1 MKPAPTEVPHTV
13 KTQLNNH
20 VIYCINPHCKQRQ
33 NPDGLECCQTCGT
46 PLLIHD
52 RYRLI
57 QPLRRLDSRKYTDV
71 FEVDDQGTRKVMKV
85 LKDNHAKLVE
95 LFEREALTLELLNH
109 PGIPQVESDGYFIVS
124 VNSTTELHC
133 LVLEKIEGQNL
144 EAWAKQYGAISQA
157 LALNWLRQLLEII
170 DYLHQNQFFHRD
182 IKPSNI
188 ILKPDGRL
196 VLIDFGSVREI
207 TGTYLAKLRG
217 DVELTK
223 IISEGYT
230 APEQRQ
236 GRCLPQS
243 DFYALGRTLVHLLTN
258 KPPSCLPINHNTGQL
273 IWQDKAPQISKPLA
287 EFIDDL
293 MADAVVNRPQ
303 DVKAIAQ
310 GLTRVSLW
318 LRGLGCWVRSPHGI
332 ATIITLGIMG
342 VGVYHISQPWRFQ
355 YYFKPG
361 KEYLEQ
367 VREYYSQYY
376 WQQGRE
382 ALIEFRLEQAR
393 LNLERAVKINPN
405 SAIARSDLGLICK
418 YQEDFKCAKE
428 QFNQALQLKPDAETA
443 ATIHYNLGILYEDDE
458 KFDQALAEYK
468 RAMQDN
474 GYVGIDA
481 TNNFARLQI
490 WRKVNYNLAINLL
503 LKALQRTET
512 LDLDETEKNSLQSV
526 LYKNL
531 GWAFRQKA
539 DYQEAEKYLQT
550 AITLDET
557 QAAPHCLLAQVQQKQ
572 GDDKNALISWKNCL
586 EFESRGLPE
595 VQTWQGEAQEY
606 LNAQ

>member
-1 MKPAPTEVPHTV
+1 MSLQVDPLP
-13 KTQLNNH
+13 LNNH

-33 NPDGLECCQTCGT
+33 NPDELECCQTCGT
-46 PLLIHD
+46 PLLIYD

-57 QPLRRLDSRKYTDV
+57 QPLRRLDSRKYTDI
-71 FEVDDQGTRKVMKV
+71 FEVDDQGTGKVMKV

-109 PGIPQVESDGYFIVS
+109 PGIPKVESDRYFTVT
-124 VNSTTELHC
+124 VNNNTELHC

-144 EAWAKQYGAISQA
+144 EAWAKQYGAISQS

-188 ILKPDGRL
+188 ILKPDGKL

-207 TGTYLAKLRG
+207 TETYLAKLRG

-230 APEQRQ
+230 APEQIQ
-236 GRCLPQS
+236 GKCLPQS
-243 DFYALGRTLVHLLTN
+243 DFYALGRTLVYLLTN
-258 KPPSCLPINHNTGQL
+258 KPPSCLPVNPKTGQL

-293 MADAVVNRPQ
+293 MANAAVNRPQ

-318 LRGLGCWVRSPHGI
+318 LRGLGCWVRSPKVI
-332 ATIITLGIMG
+332 TTLLTLGIIG
-342 VGVYHISQPWRFQ
+342 LGGYQFSQPWRFQ
-355 YYFKPG
+355 YYWK
-361 KEYLEQ
+361 
-367 VREYYSQYY
+367 
-376 WQQGRE
+376 QGRE
-382 ALIEFRLEQAR
+382 DLMELRLEQAR

-405 SAIARSDLGLICK
+405 DATARSDLGLVCN
-418 YQEDFKCAKE
+418 YQEDFQCAKE
-428 QFNQALQLKPDAETA
+428 QFNQALQLNPDAEIA

-458 KFDQALAEYK
+458 NFDQALAEYK
-468 RAMQDN
+468 RAMDHN
-474 GYVGIDA
+474 GYISIYA
-481 TNNFARLQI
+481 MNNFARLQI
-490 WRKVNYNLAINLL
+490 WQKRNYDVAVNLL
-503 LKALQRTET
+503 LKVLQQTET
-512 LDLDETEKNSLQSV
+512 LDLDATEKNNLQSG

-531 GWAFRQKA
+531 GWARLEQNRDQDAENYLQKA
-539 DYQEAEKYLQT
+539 IK
-550 AITLDET
+550 LDNK
-557 QAAPHCLLAQVQQKQ
+557 QAAPHCLLAQVWQNQ
-572 GDDKNALISWKNCL
+572 GDETKALISWKNCRQA
-586 EFESRGLPE
+586 ESRGLPE
-595 VQTWQGEAQEY
+595 VQVWQTDALDY

>member
-1 MKPAPTEVPHTV
+1 MPNSLPSYPST
-13 KTQLNNH
+13 LNNY
-20 VIYCINPHCKQRQ
+20 VIYCINPYCKQRQ
-33 NPDGLECCQTCGT
+33 NPDELECCQTCGT

-57 QPLRRLDSRKYTDV
+57 QPLRRLDWRKYTDI

-85 LKDNHAKLVE
+85 LNNNQDKLVE

-109 PGIPQVESDGYFIVS
+109 SGIPKVEGDGYFTVS
-124 VNSTTELHC
+124 VHNNTELHC
-133 LVLEKIEGQNL
+133 LVLERIEGQNL
-144 EAWAKQYGAISQA
+144 EAWAKQYGEISQA
-157 LALNWLRQLLEII
+157 LALNWLRQLLEIL

-217 DVELTK
+217 DIELTK

-230 APEQRQ
+230 PPEQRQ
-236 GRCLPQS
+236 GKCLPQS
-243 DFYALGRTLVHLLTN
+243 DFYALGRTLVYLLTN

-273 IWQDKAPQISKPLA
+273 IWQDKAPHISKPLA

-318 LRGLGCWVRSPHGI
+318 LRGLACWVRSPQGI
-332 ATIITLGIMG
+332 ATIITLGIIG
-342 VGVYHISQPWRFQ
+342 IGGYHISQPWRFQ
-355 YYFKPG
+355 YYWK
-361 KEYLEQ
+361 
-367 VREYYSQYY
+367 
-376 WQQGRE
+376 QGRE
-382 ALIEFRLEQAR
+382 ALMEFRLEQAR
-393 LNLERAVKINPN
+393 INLERAVKINPN
-405 SAIARSDLGLICK
+405 SAIARSDLGLVCK
-418 YQEDFKCAKE
+418 YQEDIKCAKE
-428 QFNQALQLKPDAETA
+428 QFVQALNLKSDAETR
-443 ATIHYNLGILYEDDE
+443 ATIHYNLGILYEDSE
-458 KFDQALAEYK
+458 NFEQALAEYK

-490 WRKVNYNLAINLL
+490 WQKRNYDIAINLL
-503 LKALQRTET
+503 LKALQRTENI
-512 LDLDETEKNSLQSV
+512 DLDETEKNSLQSV

-531 GWAFRQKA
+531 GWARLEQNRYQDAENYLQKA
-539 DYQEAEKYLQT
+539 
-550 AITLDET
+550 INLDDK
-557 QAAPHCLLAQVQQKQ
+557 QAAPHCLLAKIWQNQ
-572 GDDKNALISWKNCL
+572 GDNKKALISWKNCRNA
-586 EFESRGLPE
+586 ESGGLPE
-595 VQTWQGEAQEY
+595 VQVWQTDALDY

>member
-1 MKPAPTEVPHTV
+1 MHATSLQVDPST
-13 KTQLNNH
+13 LNNY

-33 NPDGLECCQTCGT
+33 NPDELKCCQTCGT
-46 PLLIHD
+46 PLLIYD

-57 QPLRRLDSRKYTDV
+57 QPLRRLDSRKYTDI

-85 LKDNHAKLVE
+85 LKDNHDKLVE

-109 PGIPQVESDGYFIVS
+109 PGIPKVESDGYFTVS
-124 VNSTTELHC
+124 VNTTTELHC

-144 EAWAKQYGAISQA
+144 EAWAKQYGAISES
-157 LALNWLRQLLEII
+157 LALNWLKQLLEIV

-236 GRCLPQS
+236 GKCLPQS

-303 DVKAIAQ
+303 DVQAIAQ
-310 GLTRVSLW
+310 GLTSVSLW
-318 LRGLGCWVRSPHGI
+318 LRGFLCWVRSPKGI

-342 VGVYHISQPWRFQ
+342 IGGYQLSQPWRFQ
-355 YYFKPG
+355 YYFK
-361 KEYLEQ
+361 
-367 VREYYSQYY
+367 
-376 WQQGRE
+376 QGRE
-382 ALIEFRLEQAR
+382 ALMELRLEQAR

-405 SAIARSDLGLICK
+405 SAIARSDLGLVCK
-418 YQEDFKCAKE
+418 YQKDFKCAKQ
-428 QFNQALQLKPDAETA
+428 QFIQALNLKPDAETE

-458 KFDQALAEYK
+458 KFEQALAEYK
-468 RAMQDN
+468 LAMQDN

-490 WRKVNYNLAINLL
+490 WQKRSYDVAVNLL
-503 LKALQRTET
+503 LKALQQTET
-512 LDLDETEKNSLQSV
+512 LDLEDRDKNSLQSV

-531 GWAFRQKA
+531 GWARLEQNRYQDAENYLQKA
-539 DYQEAEKYLQT
+539 IK
-550 AITLDET
+550 LDNK
-557 QAAPHCLLAQVQQKQ
+557 QAASHCIIAQIWQKQ
-572 GDDKNALISWKNCL
+572 GDYKKALISWKNCRNA
-586 EFESRGLPE
+586 ESGGLPE
-595 VQTWQGEAQEY
+595 VQVWQTDALEY
-606 LNAQ
+606 LKAQLSD

>member
-1 MKPAPTEVPHTV
+1 MHATSLQVYPPT
-13 KTQLNNH
+13 LNNY
-20 VIYCINPHCKQRQ
+20 VIYCINPHCQQRQ
-33 NPDGLECCQTCGT
+33 NPDELECCQTCGT

-57 QPLRRLDSRKYTDV
+57 QPLRRLDSRKYTDI
-71 FEVDDQGTRKVMKV
+71 FEVDDQGTGKVMKV

-109 PGIPQVESDGYFIVS
+109 PGIPKVESDGYFTVT
-124 VNSTTELHC
+124 VNNNTELHC

-144 EAWAKQYGAISQA
+144 EAWAKQYGAISQS

-207 TGTYLAKLRG
+207 TETYLAKLRG

-230 APEQRQ
+230 APEQIQ
-236 GRCLPQS
+236 GKCLPQS
-243 DFYALGRTLVHLLTN
+243 DFYALGRTLVYLLTN
-258 KPPSCLPINHNTGQL
+258 KPPSCLPVNPKTGQL

-293 MADAVVNRPQ
+293 MADAAVNRPQ

-318 LRGLGCWVRSPHGI
+318 LRGLGCWVRSPKGI

-342 VGVYHISQPWRFQ
+342 IGGYHVSQPWRFQ
-355 YYFKPG
+355 YYFK
-361 KEYLEQ
+361 
-367 VREYYSQYY
+367 
-376 WQQGRE
+376 QGRE
-382 ALIEFRLEQAR
+382 DLMELRLEQAR

-405 SAIARSDLGLICK
+405 SAIARSDLGLICN

-428 QFNQALQLKPDAETA
+428 QFIQALQLKPDAETR
-443 ATIHYNLGILYEDDE
+443 ATLHYNLGVLYELEIPHKDIE
-458 KFDQALAEYK
+458 KFDLEQALAEYK

-490 WRKVNYNLAINLL
+490 WKKLNYDLAINLL
-503 LKALQRTET
+503 FKALKRTET
-512 LDLDETEKNSLQSV
+512 LDLDQTEKNSLQSV
-526 LYKNL
+526 LYKNI

-539 DYQEAEKYLQT
+539 NYQQAENYLQA

-572 GDDKNALISWKNCL
+572 GDEKNALISWKNCL

-606 LNAQ
+606 LNSQ

>member
-1 MKPAPTEVPHTV
+1 MQATSLQVDPST
-13 KTQLNNH
+13 LNNH

-33 NPDGLECCQTCGT
+33 NPDKLDCCQTCGT

-57 QPLRRLDSRKYTDV
+57 QPLRRLDSRKYTDI
-71 FEVDDQGTRKVMKV
+71 FEVDDQGSRKVMKV

-109 PGIPQVESDGYFIVS
+109 PGIPNVESDGYFTVY

-133 LVLEKIEGQNL
+133 LVLERIEGQNL
-144 EAWAKQYGAISQA
+144 EAWAKQYGAISQS

-217 DVELTK
+217 DIELTK

-230 APEQRQ
+230 PPEQRQ
-236 GRCLPQS
+236 GKCLPQS
-243 DFYALGRTLVHLLTN
+243 DFYALGRTLVYLLTN
-258 KPPSCLPINHNTGQL
+258 KPPSCLPVNYKTGQL

-303 DVKAIAQ
+303 NVQAIAQ

-332 ATIITLGIMG
+332 TVVFMVILGLLGIG
-342 VGVYHISQPWRFQ
+342 GYEFWYYSQFQ
-355 YYFKPG
+355 YYF
-361 KEYLEQ
+361 E
-367 VREYYSQYY
+367 R
-376 WQQGRE
+376 GRN
-382 ALIEFRLEQAR
+382 ALIYNRINEAR
-393 LNLERAVKINPN
+393 INLERAIEINPN
-405 SAIARSDLGLICK
+405 DAIARSDLGLVCK
-418 YQEDFKCAKE
+418 YQEELKCAKE
-428 QFNQALQLKPDAETA
+428 QFHYALKLDLDEEIA
-443 ATIHYNLGILYEDDE
+443 ATIHYNLGTLYEDDE
-458 KFDQALAEYK
+458 NFYQALAEYK
-468 RAMQDN
+468 LAMQDN

-490 WRKVNYNLAINLL
+490 WQKLNYDLALNLL
-503 LKALQRTET
+503 FKALQRTKT

-526 LYKNL
+526 LYKNI

-539 DYQEAEKYLQT
+539 DYQQAENYLQI
-550 AITLDET
+550 AITLDKT

-572 GDDKNALISWKNCL
+572 GDEKNALISWKNCL

>member
-1 MKPAPTEVPHTV
+1 MPNSLLSSPST
-13 KTQLNNH
+13 LNNH

-33 NPDGLECCQTCGT
+33 NLDELECCQTCGT

-57 QPLRRLDSRKYTDV
+57 QPLRRLDSRKYTDI

-85 LKDNHAKLVE
+85 LRDNHSKLVE

-109 PGIPQVESDGYFIVS
+109 PGIPKVESDGYFTVS

-133 LVLEKIEGQNL
+133 LVLERIEGQNL
-144 EAWAKQYGAISQA
+144 EAWAKQYGEISQA
-157 LALNWLRQLLEII
+157 LALNWLRQILEILE
-170 DYLHQNQFFHRD
+170 YLHQNQFFHRD

-217 DVELTK
+217 DIELTK

-318 LRGLGCWVRSPHGI
+318 LRGLGCWVRSPKGI
-332 ATIITLGIMG
+332 ATIITLGMMG

-355 YYFKPG
+355 YYFK
-361 KEYLEQ
+361 
-367 VREYYSQYY
+367 
-376 WQQGRE
+376 QGRE
-382 ALIEFRLEQAR
+382 DLMELRLEQAR

-405 SAIARSDLGLICK
+405 SAIARSDLGLVCK

-428 QFNQALQLKPDAETA
+428 QFIQALNLKSDAETR
-443 ATIHYNLGILYEDDE
+443 ATIHYNLGILYEDSE
-458 KFDQALAEYK
+458 NFEQALAEYK

-490 WRKVNYNLAINLL
+490 WQMFNYDLANNILF
-503 LKALQRTET
+503 KALQRTET

-526 LYKNL
+526 LYKNI

-539 DYQEAEKYLQT
+539 DYQQAENYLQA

-557 QAAPHCLLAQVQQKQ
+557 QAAPHCLLAQVRQKQ
-572 GDDKNALISWKNCL
+572 GDEKNALISWKNCL

-606 LNAQ
+606 LNSQ

>member
-1 MKPAPTEVPHTV
+1 LHATSLQVYPPT
-13 KTQLNNH
+13 LNNY

-33 NPDGLECCQTCGT
+33 NPDELECCQTCGT
-46 PLLIHD
+46 PLLIYD

-57 QPLRRLDSRKYTDV
+57 QPLRRLDSRKYTDI

-85 LKDNHAKLVE
+85 LKDNHDKLVE
-95 LFEREALTLELLNH
+95 LLEREALTLELLEH
-109 PGIPQVESDGYFIVS
+109 PGIPKVESDGYFTVS
-124 VNSTTELHC
+124 VKSNTELHC
-133 LVLEKIEGQNL
+133 LVLERIEGQNL
-144 EAWAKQYGAISQA
+144 EAWAKQYGAISQS

-243 DFYALGRTLVHLLTN
+243 DFYALGRTLVYLLAN
-258 KPPSCLPINHNTGQL
+258 KPPSCLPINYKTGQL

-303 DVKAIAQ
+303 NVQAIAQ

-318 LRGLGCWVRSPHGI
+318 LRGLGCWVRSPKGI

-342 VGVYHISQPWRFQ
+342 IGGYHLSQPWRFQ

-361 KEYLEQ
+361 
-367 VREYYSQYY
+367 
-376 WQQGRE
+376 RE
-382 ALIEFRLEQAR
+382 ALMELRLEQAR

-405 SAIARSDLGLICK
+405 SAIARSDLGLFCK
-418 YQEDFKCAKE
+418 YQEDFQCAKE
-428 QFNQALQLKPDAETA
+428 EFNQALKLKPDAETR
-443 ATIHYNLGILYEDDE
+443 ATLHYNLGVLYELEIPHKDIE
-458 KFDQALAEYK
+458 KFDIEQALAEYK
-468 RAMQDN
+468 LAMHDN

-490 WRKVNYNLAINLL
+490 WQKFNYDLAINLL
-503 LKALQRTET
+503 FKALERTET
-512 LDLDETEKNSLQSV
+512 LDLDEAEKNSLQSV
-526 LYKNL
+526 LYKNI

-539 DYQEAEKYLQT
+539 DYQQAENYLQT

-557 QAAPHCLLAQVQQKQ
+557 QAAPHCLLAQVRQKQ

-606 LNAQ
+606 LNAR

>member
-1 MKPAPTEVPHTV
+1 MHATSLQVYPPT
-13 KTQLNNH
+13 LNNY
-20 VIYCINPHCKQRQ
+20 VIYCINPHCQQRQ
-33 NPDGLECCQTCGT
+33 NPDELECCQTCGT
-46 PLLIHD
+46 PLLIYD

-57 QPLRRLDSRKYTDV
+57 QPLRRLDSRKYTDI

-85 LKDNHAKLVE
+85 LRDNHAKLVE

-109 PGIPQVESDGYFIVS
+109 PGIPKVESDGYFTVY
-124 VNSTTELHC
+124 VKSTTELHC

-157 LALNWLRQLLEII
+157 LALNWLRQLLEIV

-230 APEQRQ
+230 APEQMQ

-293 MADAVVNRPQ
+293 MANAVVNRPQ
-303 DVKAIAQ
+303 DVQAIAQ

-318 LRGLGCWVRSPHGI
+318 LRGLGCWVRSPQGI

-342 VGVYHISQPWRFQ
+342 VGVYHISQPWQFQ
-355 YYFKPG
+355 YYWKQG
-361 KEYLEQ
+361 
-367 VREYYSQYY
+367 REDYFQYY
-376 WQQGRE
+376 YYLQQGRE
-382 ALIEFRLEQAR
+382 DIMELRLDQAR
-393 LNLERAVKINPN
+393 KNLERAVKINPN
-405 SAIARSDLGLICK
+405 DAISRSDLGLVCK
-418 YQEDFKCAKE
+418 YQEDFKCARE
-428 QFNQALQLKPDAETA
+428 QFVQALNLKSDAETR
-443 ATIHYNLGILYEDDE
+443 ATIHYNLGILYEDSE
-458 KFDQALAEYK
+458 NFEQALAEYK

-490 WRKVNYNLAINLL
+490 WQMFNYDLANNLL
-503 LKALQRTET
+503 FKALQRTET

-539 DYQEAEKYLQT
+539 DYQEAENYLQA
-550 AITLDET
+550 AITLDGT

-572 GDDKNALISWKNCL
+572 GDEKNALISWKNCL

-595 VQTWQGEAQEY
+595 VQTWQGEALEY
-606 LNAQ
+606 LNSQ

>member
-1 MKPAPTEVPHTV
+1 MQRLVQVYPPT
-13 KTQLNNH
+13 LNNY
-20 VIYCINPHCKQRQ
+20 VIYCINPHCQQRQ
-33 NPDGLECCQTCGT
+33 NPDELECCQTCGT

-109 PGIPQVESDGYFIVS
+109 PGIPKVESDGYFTVF

-144 EAWAKQYGAISQA
+144 EAWAKQYGAISQS
-157 LALNWLRQLLEII
+157 LALNWLRQLLEIV

-293 MADAVVNRPQ
+293 MANAVVNRPQ
-303 DVKAIAQ
+303 DVQAIAQ

-318 LRGLGCWVRSPHGI
+318 LRGLGCWVRSPQGI
-332 ATIITLGIMG
+332 ATIITLVIMG

-361 KEYLEQ
+361 KKYLIQVQEYS
-367 VREYYSQYY
+367 SQYY
-376 WQQGRE
+376 LQQGRE
-382 ALIEFRLEQAR
+382 ALMEFRLEQAR
-393 LNLERAVKINPN
+393 INLERAVKINPN
-405 SAIARSDLGLICK
+405 SAIARSDLGLVCK

-428 QFNQALQLKPDAETA
+428 QFNQALKLKPNAETK

-458 KFDQALAEYK
+458 NFEQALVEYK
-468 RAMQDN
+468 RAMQDK

-490 WRKVNYNLAINLL
+490 WQKQNYDVAVNLL
-503 LKALQRTET
+503 LKALQRTES
-512 LDLDETEKNSLQSV
+512 LGLDETEKNSLQSI
-526 LYKNL
+526 LYKNI
-531 GWAFRQKA
+531 GWARLEQNRGQDAENYLKKA
-539 DYQEAEKYLQT
+539 
-550 AITLDET
+550 IMLDNK
-557 QAAPHCLLAQVQQKQ
+557 QAAPHCLLAQVWQNQE
-572 GDDKNALISWKNCL
+572 DDTKALISWKNCRQA
-586 EFESRGLPE
+586 ESRGLPE
-595 VQTWQGEAQEY
+595 VQVWQADALDY

>member
-1 MKPAPTEVPHTV
+1 MQRLVQVYPPT
-13 KTQLNNH
+13 LNNY
-20 VIYCINPHCKQRQ
+20 VIYCINPHCQQRQ
-33 NPDGLECCQTCGT
+33 NPDELECCQTCGT

-85 LKDNHAKLVE
+85 LRENHAKLVE

-109 PGIPQVESDGYFIVS
+109 PGIPKVESDGYFTIY

-157 LALNWLRQLLEII
+157 LALNWLRQLLEIV

-293 MADAVVNRPQ
+293 MANAVVNRPQ
-303 DVKAIAQ
+303 DVQAIAQ

-318 LRGLGCWVRSPHGI
+318 LRGLGCWVRSPQGMTVVFMLMLI
-332 ATIITLGIMG
+332 LGVLGIG
-342 VGVYHISQPWRFQ
+342 GYELWRDYQFQ
-355 YYFKPG
+355 YYF
-361 KEYLEQ
+361 E
-367 VREYYSQYY
+367 R
-376 WQQGRE
+376 GRN
-382 ALIEFRLEQAR
+382 ALIYNRINEARINFEQAIK
-393 LNLERAVKINPN
+393 VNPN
-405 SAIARSDLGLICK
+405 HAISRSDLALACQ

-428 QFNQALQLKPDAETA
+428 QFIQALKLNPDAETR
-443 ATIHYNLGILYEDDE
+443 ATIHYNLGVLYEVELPHQDIDKIDLE
-458 KFDQALAEYK
+458 QALNEYK
-468 RAMQDN
+468 RAMQDD

-481 TNNFARLQI
+481 TNNFARIQI
-490 WRKVNYNLAINLL
+490 WQKRNYDVAVNLL

-539 DYQEAEKYLQT
+539 DYPQAENYLQT

-572 GDDKNALISWKNCL
+572 GDDKKALISWKNCL

-595 VQTWQGEAQEY
+595 VKTWQGEAQEF

>member
-1 MKPAPTEVPHTV
+1 M
-13 KTQLNNH
+13 
-20 VIYCINPHCKQRQ
+20 IYCINSHCKQRQ
-33 NPDGLECCQTCGT
+33 NPDELECCQTCGT
-46 PLLIHD
+46 PLLIYD

-57 QPLRRLDSRKYTDV
+57 QPLRRLDSRKYTDI

-85 LKDNHAKLVE
+85 LRENHSKLVE

-109 PGIPQVESDGYFIVS
+109 PGIPKVESDGYFTVS

-157 LALNWLRQLLEII
+157 LALNWLRQLLEILE
-170 DYLHQNQFFHRD
+170 YLHQNQFFHRD

-293 MADAVVNRPQ
+293 MADAVVNRPKNVQ
-303 DVKAIAQ
+303 AIAQ

-318 LRGLGCWVRSPHGI
+318 LRGLGCWVRSPKGI
-332 ATIITLGIMG
+332 ATIITLGMMG
-342 VGVYHISQPWRFQ
+342 IGGYYVSQPWRFQ
-355 YYFKPG
+355 YY
-361 KEYLEQ
+361 L
-367 VREYYSQYY
+367 
-376 WQQGRE
+376 QQGRE
-382 ALIEFRLEQAR
+382 DFIELRLEQAR

-405 SAIARSDLGLICK
+405 SAIARSDLGLACN

-428 QFNQALQLKPDAETA
+428 QFIQALQLKPDAETA
-443 ATIHYNLGILYEDDE
+443 ATIHYNLGVLYELKIPHKDIE
-458 KFDQALAEYK
+458 KFDLEQALAEYK
-468 RAMQDN
+468 RAMQDD

-490 WRKVNYNLAINLL
+490 WQMFNYDLAINLL
-503 LKALQRTET
+503 INALQRTET

-539 DYQEAEKYLQT
+539 DYQEAENYLQT

-572 GDDKNALISWKNCL
+572 GDDKKALISWKNCL

>member
-33 NPDGLECCQTCGT
+33 NPDKLEYCQTCGT

-57 QPLRRLDSRKYTDV
+57 QPLRRLDSRKYTDI

-85 LKDNHAKLVE
+85 LKDNHSKLVE
-95 LFEREALTLELLNH
+95 LLEREALTLELLNH
-109 PGIPQVESDGYFIVS
+109 PGIPKVESDGDFTVS

-144 EAWAKQYGAISQA
+144 EAWAKQYGAISQS
-157 LALNWLRQLLEII
+157 LALNWLRQLLEILE
-170 DYLHQNQFFHRD
+170 YLHQNQFFHRD

-207 TGTYLAKLRG
+207 TETYLAKLRG
-217 DVELTK
+217 DIELTK

-332 ATIITLGIMG
+332 ATIITVVIMG
-342 VGVYHISQPWRFQ
+342 VGGYHLSQPWRFQ

-361 KEYLEQ
+361 
-367 VREYYSQYY
+367 
-376 WQQGRE
+376 RE
-382 ALIEFRLEQAR
+382 ALMEFSLEQAR
-393 LNLERAVKINPN
+393 LNLERAVKINPH
-405 SAIARSDLGLICK
+405 SAIARSDLGLVCK
-418 YQEDFKCAKE
+418 YQEDFQCAKE
-428 QFNQALQLKPDAETA
+428 QFNQALNLQPNAETR

-458 KFDQALAEYK
+458 NFEQALAEYK

-490 WRKVNYNLAINLL
+490 WQQRNYDVAVNLL
-503 LKALQRTET
+503 VKALQRTET
-512 LDLDETEKNSLQSV
+512 IDLDEAEKNSLQSV

-531 GWAFRQKA
+531 GWARLEQNRDQDAENYLQKA
-539 DYQEAEKYLQT
+539 IK
-550 AITLDET
+550 LDNK
-557 QAAPHCLLAQVQQKQ
+557 QAAPHCLLAQVWQNQVDNTK
-572 GDDKNALISWKNCL
+572 ALIYWKNCRQA
-586 EFESRGLPE
+586 ESRGLPE
-595 VQTWQGEAQEY
+595 VQVWQADALDY